1 MTDESGWRARVSG
14 KARPTPT
21 KAAWRAA
28 VAALILA
35 AASQAGRAEIAVRDD
50 AGAEVRLPVPARRIV
65 SLAPHLTELIFAAG
79 AGDRLVGVVDFSDY
93 PPEARSI
100 AHIGSFSRIDV
111 EALVALKPDL
121 VVGWK
126 SGNPPVVI
134 ERLRQLGLPVYLNEP
149 ERIEDIART
158 IGQLGRLAA
167 TDSRAG
173 TAASSFLD
181 RLSELRR
188 RHGSRPPVR
197 VFYQVWHRPL
207 TTIGGRQI
215 ISDMIRLCG
224 GENVF
229 GHLSA
234 MAPTIGI
241 EAVVAA
247 NPEAIVASG
256 MDKAR
261 PEWLDEW
268 RRWPTL
274 TAVRRNNLFFV
285 PPDLMQRHVPRLL
298 DGAELLCRD
307 LETARE
313 RRASAN

>member
-1 MTDESGWRARVSG
+1 MTLLRV
-14 KARPTPT
+14 AM
-21 KAAWRAA
+21 
-28 VAALILA
+28 AALILVL
-35 AASQAGRAEIAVRDD
+35 ASLACRAEIVVRDD
-50 AGAEVRLPVPARRIV
+50 TGVELRLPGPAQRIV

-93 PPEARSI
+93 PPQARSI
-100 AHIGSFSRIDV
+100 AHIGSFSRIDL
-111 EALVALKPDL
+111 EALAALKPDL

-126 SGNPPVVI
+126 SGNPPTAI
-134 ERLRQLGLPVYLNEP
+134 ERARQLGLPVYLNEP
-149 ERIEDIART
+149 ERIEDVART

-167 TDSRAG
+167 TDFQAESV
-173 TAASSFLD
+173 ASSFLY
-181 RLSELRR
+181 RLAELRR

-207 TTIGGRQI
+207 TTVGGRQI
-215 ISDMIRLCG
+215 ISDLIRLCG
-224 GENVF
+224 GENAF
-229 GHLSA
+229 GQLTA
-234 MAPTIGI
+234 MAPTVGI

-247 NPEAIVASG
+247 DPEAIVASG

-261 PEWLDEW
+261 PEWLDDW

-285 PPDLMQRHVPRLL
+285 PPDLMQRHTPRLL
-298 DGAELLCRD
+298 DGAEQLCRH
-307 LETARE
+307 LEMARA

>member
-1 MTDESGWRARVSG
+1 M
-14 KARPTPT
+14 
-21 KAAWRAA
+21 
-28 VAALILA
+28 AALILVL
-35 AASQAGRAEIAVRDD
+35 ASLACRAEIVVRDD
-50 AGAEVRLPVPARRIV
+50 TGVELRLPGPAQRIV

-93 PPEARSI
+93 PPQARSI
-100 AHIGSFSRIDV
+100 AHIGSFSRIDL
-111 EALVALKPDL
+111 EALAALKPDL

-126 SGNPPVVI
+126 SGNPPTAI
-134 ERLRQLGLPVYLNEP
+134 ERARQLGLPVYLNEP
-149 ERIEDIART
+149 ERIEDVART

-167 TDSRAG
+167 TDFQAESV
-173 TAASSFLD
+173 ASSFLY
-181 RLSELRR
+181 RLAELRR

-207 TTIGGRQI
+207 TTVGGRQI
-215 ISDMIRLCG
+215 ISDLIRLCG
-224 GENVF
+224 GENAF
-229 GHLSA
+229 GQLTA
-234 MAPTIGI
+234 MAPTVGI

-247 NPEAIVASG
+247 DPEAIVASG

-261 PEWLDEW
+261 PEWLDDW

-285 PPDLMQRHVPRLL
+285 PPDLMQRHTPRLL
-298 DGAELLCRD
+298 DGAEQLCRH
-307 LETARE
+307 LEMARA

>member
-1 MTDESGWRARVSG
+1 MTLLRV
-14 KARPTPT
+14 AM
-21 KAAWRAA
+21 
-28 VAALILA
+28 AALILVL
-35 AASQAGRAEIAVRDD
+35 ASLACRAEIVVRDD
-50 AGAEVRLPVPARRIV
+50 TGVELRLPGPAQRIV

-93 PPEARSI
+93 PPQARSI
-100 AHIGSFSRIDV
+100 AHIGSFSRIDL
-111 EALVALKPDL
+111 EALAALKPDL

-126 SGNPPVVI
+126 SGNPPTAI
-134 ERLRQLGLPVYLNEP
+134 ERARQLGLPVYLNEP

-173 TAASSFLD
+173 AAASSFLD

-207 TTIGGRQI
+207 TTVGGRQI
-215 ISDMIRLCG
+215 ISDLIRLCG
-224 GENVF
+224 GENAF
-229 GHLSA
+229 GQLTA
-234 MAPTIGI
+234 MAPTVGI

-247 NPEAIVASG
+247 DPEAIVASG

-261 PEWLDEW
+261 PEWLDDW

-285 PPDLMQRHVPRLL
+285 PPDLMQRHTPRLL
-298 DGAELLCRD
+298 DGAEQLCRH
-307 LETARE
+307 LEMARA

>member
-1 MTDESGWRARVSG
+1 MTLLRV
-14 KARPTPT
+14 AM
-21 KAAWRAA
+21 
-28 VAALILA
+28 AALILVL
-35 AASQAGRAEIAVRDD
+35 ASLACRAEIVVRDD
-50 AGAEVRLPVPARRIV
+50 TGVELRLPGPAQRIV

-93 PPEARSI
+93 PPQARSI
-100 AHIGSFSRIDV
+100 AHIGSFSRIDL
-111 EALVALKPDL
+111 EALAALKPDL

-126 SGNPPVVI
+126 SGNPPAAI
-134 ERLRQLGLPVYLNEP
+134 ERARQLGLPVYLNEP
-149 ERIEDIART
+149 ERIEDVART

-167 TDSRAG
+167 TDFQAESV
-173 TAASSFLD
+173 ASSFLY
-181 RLSELRR
+181 RLAELRR

-207 TTIGGRQI
+207 TTVGGRQI
-215 ISDMIRLCG
+215 ISDLIRLCG
-224 GENVF
+224 GENAF
-229 GHLSA
+229 GQLTA
-234 MAPTIGI
+234 MAPTVGI

-247 NPEAIVASG
+247 DPEAIVASG

-261 PEWLDEW
+261 PEWLDDW

-285 PPDLMQRHVPRLL
+285 PPDLMQRHTPRLL
-298 DGAELLCRD
+298 DGAEQLCRH
-307 LETARE
+307 LEMARA